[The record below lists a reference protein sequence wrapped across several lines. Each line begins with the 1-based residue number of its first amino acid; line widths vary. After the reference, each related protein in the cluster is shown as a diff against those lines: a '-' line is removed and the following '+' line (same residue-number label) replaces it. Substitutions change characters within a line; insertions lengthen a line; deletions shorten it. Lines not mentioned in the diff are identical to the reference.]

1 MRVTAVTPVDKRKC
15 KVFLEEEDFA
25 FPLYRGEVERFHIQ
39 EGSELPETV
48 YLRILEEILVPRAK
62 ERALYLLQAQGRTGA
77 QMETKL
83 SGYNF
88 RFIFWKNISHFSSSI
103 TLLFSIITSINFQQS
118 FHISHSLNI

>member
-25 FPLYRGEVERFHIQ
+25 LPLYRGEAERFHIQ

-48 YLRILEEILVPRAK
+48 YLRIVEEILVPRAK

-83 SGYNF
+83 LGDGYPKEVINRVMEFLKEYRLIDDRVYTENF
-88 RFIFWKNISHFSSSI
+88 IRMQRNI
-103 TLLFSIITSINFQQS
+103 
-118 FHISHSLNI
+118 